1 MVLSGIGPGE
11 LQLEGDV
18 FNTADVSDFE
28 GTYNV
33 VAAEVQSGQG
43 AQGFWFENEKGVRVH
58 IRAAGQNVT
67 VRLEG
72 GGSTVRLVQ

>member
-1 MVLSGIGPGE
+1 MAATNPVSNLVQFR
-11 LQLEGDV
+11 LQSQYNWD
-18 FNTADVSDFE
+18 NYFE
-28 GTYNV
+28 GTFNV

-58 IRAAGQNVT
+58 IRAAGQDVT
-67 VRLEG
+67 VRLQG